1 MGYSFPTTPNN
12 VTTYWPP
19 NLLLLGTDP
28 HQSLAFLAQK
38 YGPLMYVPL
47 GSIPTFVV
55 SSPVMSKEFLK
66 THDHVF
72 KYIQFHCVQ
81 WVFNLSSIIAS
92 SSSDWQYLDKICS
105 IQIFTPTH
113 LCAFWACKSLRDERD
128 NEGHI
133 CRCWGRQISSPT

>member
-1 MGYSFPTTPNN
+1 MGYSFSTIPNN

-38 YGPLMYVPL
+38 YGRLMYVPL

-72 KYIQFHCVQ
+72 VHPISLCTTSLQPQFYRCFVKFFLAILGQDLLNSDLHTHTPLC
-81 WVFNLSSIIAS
+81 FLS
-92 SSSDWQYLDKICS
+92 L
-105 IQIFTPTH
+105 
-113 LCAFWACKSLRDERD
+113 
-128 NEGHI
+128 
-133 CRCWGRQISSPT
+133 